1 MFKYYISIKQR
12 TIYKQGTP
20 IKLLTMVFKEKQEV
34 SSRNMFFN
42 YETVKQTSQKCQS
55 CKFFLFCKKVKIE
68 INNSR
73 KENLKIFLKKIEE
86 NIREKLCEQKKLNV
100 TIDEIDLS
108 FTLEM
113 EERI

>member
-1 MFKYYISIKQR
+1 MFKYDISIKQR

-20 IKLLTMVFKEKQEV
+20 IKLLKMIFKEQQEV

-68 INNSR
+68 IKNS
-73 KENLKIFLKKIEE
+73 KNENLKIF
-86 NIREKLCEQKKLNV
+86 
-100 TIDEIDLS
+100 
-108 FTLEM
+108 
-113 EERI
+113 